1 MTNQKT
7 SAFLLFLVAG
17 LHYHRK
23 SKQSQTQHLLATKH
37 TKMPKANEPTK
48 LVKSTKLT
56 EGEKKKQKQE
66 NKAKANPEKA
76 AAKKVKADAKR
87 ERRYVV
93 HRTPPIINEGSLIGQ

>member
-1 MTNQKT
+1 
-7 SAFLLFLVAG
+7 
-17 LHYHRK
+17 
-23 SKQSQTQHLLATKH
+23 
-37 TKMPKANEPTK
+37 MPKANEAKK

-87 ERRYVV
+87 ERRYVLSIHCPTKEWAVV
-93 HRTPPIINEGSLIGQ
+93 HDLL